1 MLYRAFKR
9 YSFDERPNGEAQPP
23 ADEYGV
29 VKRYGRGHEL
39 VFKNATAQP
48 VGWSAMV
55 GGSGRHY
62 LQALNSY

>member
-1 MLYRAFKR
+1 LPVRWLL
-9 YSFDERPNGEAQPP
+9 PNGEAQPP

-48 VGWSAMV
+48 VGWSAML